1 MRPGST
7 LVEALVAL
15 VLFQIGVL
23 ALAAT
28 TATAARDL
36 GVANRRSRAQA
47 VAEHRVALL
56 RAGACPSPTSGMR
69 DLPGGLSERWRIDAS
84 GAVRVI
90 SDSVAF
96 PGASGRTSSVVARG
110 FTLCAE

>member
-1 MRPGST
+1 MRSGST

-36 GVANRRSRAQA
+36 GVANRHSRAQA

-56 RAGACPSPTSGMR
+56 RAGACPSPTAGIR
-69 DLPGGLSERWRIDAS
+69 ELPGGLTERWRIRAS
-84 GAVRVI
+84 GAMRAI
-90 SDSVAF
+90 SDSVVF
-96 PGASGRTSSVVARG
+96 PGACGRPSSVVARG